1 MDTSEQYIK
10 MCEKAKEIQ
19 KLKPNRWGDCISAH
33 IDKEWFATTSLHLDR
48 DIWLPRQDQLQEIYL
63 ENKGGTP
70 AQLASLIP
78 MLRFY
83 LIDEEGNENEI
94 YFSDKISP
102 RHLKKIAEL
111 KGKSIDEIIN
121 YNPEGGGETGIT
133 SFSWHYNNK
142 HEGDYIIEADLEL
155 YFGSLVELANV
166 EYLKFLGATGNVTDI
181 SETLKENAAKSRKAE
196 ETSGSPREAAKKEK
210 TFLSKLQDR
219 ITEYE
224 KVLKNG
230 NKDLRSLARK
240 AEPLK
245 RKSTREL

>member
-1 MDTSEQYIK
+1 MSKIPNLFSLIK
-10 MCEKAKEIQ
+10 CLQTVLLLLMRIILFLVTKKFIEYKRE
-19 KLKPNRWGDCISAH
+19 RT
-33 IDKEWFATTSLHLDR
+33 ESLLLYR
-48 DIWLPRQDQLQEIYL
+48 TFVLGVFSPPKRGSFLQA
-63 ENKGGTP
+63 TP

-181 SETLKENAAKSRKAE
+181 SETLKEK
-196 ETSGSPREAAKKEK
+196 
-210 TFLSKLQDR
+210 
-219 ITEYE
+219 
-224 KVLKNG
+224 
-230 NKDLRSLARK
+230 
-240 AEPLK
+240 
-245 RKSTREL
+245 